1 MNFDF
6 KNFSSLSELKKLSV
20 KDLPDFCNQ
29 LRQFLLEEV
38 SQSGGHLASNLGTV
52 ELTVA
57 LHYVFNSPEDTF
69 CWDVGHQTYSHK
81 ILTGRAAKMNTI
93 RKAGGLSGF
102 PRREE
107 SMHDHY
113 NVGHAGT
120 AISQAMAEAVSRD
133 IRKQTSTE
141 PVDKSVVAIVG
152 DASIVAGMSFEA
164 MNHAGY
170 TKNPFLVILNDN
182 EMSISQNVGALS
194 YYFNRIISTSMYK
207 SWRSRWL
214 SFLRWIPLIGIII
227 ERLAL
232 RTGSTMKSIV
242 TNTQFFEELGF
253 RYLGPL
259 DGHNISQLVSSL
271 EQLKNLHEPTLLH
284 IVTKKGKGYELAE
297 KDPITYHGVIPF
309 KTTDGIKKKNSD
321 SISYSLIV
329 GNTLAHIAD
338 KDPYLV
344 AITPAMKEGSG
355 LVPFA
360 EKFPDKLFDCGIA
373 EQHSVTFAGGLAK
386 SGLNPFL
393 CIYSTFLQRGYD
405 QLIHDICLMN
415 LPVKL
420 VMDRAGCVGG
430 DGETHQGL
438 YDFTFLSPVPN
449 LVQFSASSD
458 RELIK
463 LLKFSAKYH
472 DHPLSIRVAKV
483 SGDKS
488 VMSEELA
495 INDNQFNPFK
505 AEVLKEGTD
514 ILLVAEG
521 TMVRK
526 ALEVSETLSSNGFS
540 ASVINLRCLK
550 PLDTGTLQSASQGK
564 SAIFTFENHVLDNG
578 IGSSVYHAMNGFPG
592 VSLFKSF
599 GYPCTP
605 IEHGSITEV
614 EKQYSLDVQQLTSLI
629 LVELEGS
636 GIKKSYT
643 A

>member
-6 KNFSSLSELKKLSV
+6 KNFSSLSELKNLPV
-20 KDLPDFCNQ
+20 KDLPEFCNQ
-29 LRQFLLEEV
+29 LRQFLLHEV

-57 LHYVFNSPEDTF
+57 LHYVFDSPVDTF
-69 CWDVGHQTYSHK
+69 CWDVGHQTYCHK
-81 ILTGRAAKMNTI
+81 ILTGRASKMGTI

-107 SMHDHY
+107 SLHDHY

-133 IRKQTSTE
+133 IKKKINPE
-141 PVDKSVVAIVG
+141 IAGKNIIAVVG

-164 MNHAGY
+164 LNHAGY

-182 EMSISQNVGALS
+182 EMSISQNTGALS

-232 RTGSTMKSIV
+232 RTGSTMKSLV

-259 DGHNISQLVSSL
+259 DGHNITQLVSSL
-271 EQLKNLHEPTLLH
+271 EQLKHLQEPTLLH

-297 KDPITYHGVIPF
+297 NDPITYHGVIPF
-309 KTTDGIKKKNSD
+309 KTTDGIKKKSSD
-321 SISYSLIV
+321 SISFSLIV
-329 GNTLAHIAD
+329 GNTLSKLAEN
-338 KDPYLV
+338 DPHLV
-344 AITPAMKEGSG
+344 AVTPAMKEGSG

-360 EKFPDKLFDCGIA
+360 DKFPANFFDCGIA
-373 EQHSVTFAGGLAK
+373 EQHAVTFTGGLAK

-415 LPVKL
+415 FPVKL
-420 VMDRAGCVGG
+420 IMDRAGCVGG

-438 YDFTFLSPVPN
+438 YDFAFLSPIPN
-449 LVQFSASSD
+449 LIQFSATSEQ
-458 RELIK
+458 ELIR
-463 LLKFSAKYH
+463 LLKFASKYN
-472 DHPLSIRVAKV
+472 DHPLSIRVAKQ
-483 SGDKS
+483 SGKKSIMKSELDRDDDK
-488 VMSEELA
+488 
-495 INDNQFNPFK
+495 FNPFQ
-505 AEVLKEGTD
+505 AQVLKEGSD
-514 ILLVAEG
+514 ILLLAEG
-521 TMVRK
+521 TMVQK
-526 ALEVSETLSSNGFS
+526 AMDSSEVLNNQGFS
-540 ASVINLRCLK
+540 TTVINLRCLK
-550 PLDTGTLQSASQGK
+550 PLDKITLNEAAKGK
-564 SAIFTFENHVLDNG
+564 SAIFTIENHVLDNG
-578 IGSSVYHAMNGFPG
+578 IGSYIYQMIDGLSE

-599 GYPCTP
+599 GYPCLP
-605 IEHGSITEV
+605 IEHGNIE
-614 EKQYSLDVQQLTSLI
+614 EIEELYSLSSKLLTEQMLI
-629 LVELEGS
+629 YLEEA